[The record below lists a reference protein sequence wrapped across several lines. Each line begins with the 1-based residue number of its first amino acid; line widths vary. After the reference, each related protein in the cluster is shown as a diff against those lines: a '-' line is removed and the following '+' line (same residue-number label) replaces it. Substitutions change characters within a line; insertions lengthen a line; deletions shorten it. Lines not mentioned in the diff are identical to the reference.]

1 MDQLYGHTALVTG
14 GDRGIGRAITT
25 RLAEVGID
33 VAISYG
39 SNRQAGEEQVERIRQ
54 MGRRAVAIGADLSDP
69 DKIMA
74 MVDAAEAALGPLDIL
89 VNNAGIAPHQTL
101 EEISLADWDR
111 LMDVNLRPAF
121 VLAKRMTPVMRERGW
136 GRVIFISSVAAFTGG
151 IVGPH
156 YATSKAA
163 LIGLAHALARP
174 LAPYGVTVNT
184 IAPALIA
191 TDMMPGE
198 PEQQRHLA
206 QGIPVGRLGRAEE
219 VAEAVLSLIAN
230 PYITNQTILVDGG
243 VFPH

>member
-1 MDQLYGHTALVTG
+1 MEQLYGHTALVTG
-14 GDRGIGRAITT
+14 GDRGIERAIAT

-33 VAISYG
+33 VALSYG
-39 SNRQAGEEQVERIRQ
+39 SNRQAGEEQAERLRQ

-69 DKIMA
+69 NKIMA
-74 MVDAAEAALGPLDIL
+74 MVDAAEAELGPIDIL
-89 VNNAGIAPHQTL
+89 VSNAGMGQRQVL
-101 EEISLADWDR
+101 EEISVEDWDR
-111 LMDVNLRPAF
+111 VMNVNLRPSF

-151 IVGPH
+151 IIGPH

-191 TDMMPGE
+191 TDMMPSE
-198 PEQQRHLA
+198 PEQQRQLA
-206 QGIPVGRLGRAEE
+206 QNIPVGRLGQPEE
-219 VAEAVLSLIAN
+219 VAEAVISLIAN

-243 VFPH
+243 MFPH